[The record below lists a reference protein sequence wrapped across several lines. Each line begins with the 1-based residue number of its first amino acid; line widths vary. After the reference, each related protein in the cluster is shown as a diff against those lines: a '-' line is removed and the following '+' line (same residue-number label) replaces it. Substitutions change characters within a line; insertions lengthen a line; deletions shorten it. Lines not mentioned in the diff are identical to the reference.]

1 MHRWLPIMRIQ
12 ICEACRGLGVAV
24 DWEETPESFGGWQPK
39 GAIAIGHFLKSFT
52 SLNIIRES
60 P

>member
-12 ICEACRGLGVAV
+12 ICEAYHGLGAAV

-39 GAIAIGHFLKSFT
+39 GAIAVGHFLKSFT
-52 SLNIIRES
+52 SLNIIGES